1 MSLNPVRVLKAEAD
15 EEKAETARLSSFVG
29 AVAIGDL
36 VKSTLGPKGMDK
48 ILYGMGRNEGKV
60 EVTNDGATIL
70 KSIGVDNPAAKVL
83 VEMSKVQ
90 DAEVGD
96 GTTSVVV
103 FASELIREAEKLI
116 EMRIHP
122 QTIVAGWRKA
132 TKVAREAL
140 ESQAK
145 DHGDD
150 AEKFRLDL
158 MNIAR
163 TTLSSKILSAHKDFF
178 SKMAVDAVMRL
189 KSSGN
194 LDAIQITKVKG
205 GTLEESFL
213 DEGNQ
218 LTYYNCLLALVKK
231 TKS

>member
-1 MSLNPVRVLKAEAD
+1 M
-15 EEKAETARLSSFVG
+15 
-29 AVAIGDL
+29 
-36 VKSTLGPKGMDK
+36 
-48 ILYGMGRNEGKV
+48 
-60 EVTNDGATIL
+60 
-70 KSIGVDNPAAKVL
+70 
-83 VEMSKVQ
+83 
-90 DAEVGD
+90 
-96 GTTSVVV
+96 

-140 ESQAK
+140 ESRAK

-150 AEKFRLDL
+150 AEKFRVDL

-213 DEGNQ
+213 DEGNNIY
-218 LTYYNCLLALVKK
+218 LKHNNYRFIWPFF
-231 TKS
+231 